1 MGTNIR
7 SVQDVISD
15 LVSLGMIVLFLDFCK
30 AFDSVNHLFM
40 FTLLAHMG
48 FPPEFISWIALL
60 YTNAISV
67 VKHNNWLMEPF
78 NLQCGVCQGCPL
90 SCHLFSL
97 VRQVLIFLLRDS
109 GYFEW
114 WHFMNHPCSL
124 YADDTAIFLSNL
136 TQLKPVLDH
145 IALMGSFTRLTL
157 NLEKT
162 IAFDPS
168 AAHKLQV
175 SGICVCNAP
184 VKYLGAFLGLG
195 DLSCLNFDQPLKKAR
210 AVIGRWSK

>member
-1 MGTNIR
+1 MSD
-7 SVQDVISD
+7 SVS
-15 LVSLGMIVLFLDFCK
+15 SSMIVLFLDFCK

-48 FPPEFISWIALL
+48 FPPELISWIALL
-60 YTNAISV
+60 YTHAFLV
-67 VKHNNWLMEPF
+67 VKHINWLTKPF
-78 NLQCGVCQGCPL
+78 NLLCGVHQGCPL
-90 SCHLFSL
+90 LCHLFNL
-97 VRQVLIFLLRDS
+97 VGQVLIFSLRDS

-114 WHFMNHPCSL
+114 WHFMNDPCSL

-136 TQLKPVLDH
+136 TQLQPVLDH
-145 IALMGSFTRLTL
+145 IAFVGSFTGLGL
-157 NLEKT
+157 NLKKT
-162 IAFDPS
+162 IAFDLC

-184 VKYLGAFLGLG
+184 MKYLSAFLGLG
-195 DLSCLNFDQPLKKAR
+195 NLSCLNFKQPLKKAR